1 MKILVTGATG
11 HFGKAAIEFLL
22 KKGVPATSIA
32 ALVRDEAKAT
42 TLKTQ
47 GIELRKG
54 DYDDYTSLVK
64 AFTGVDKLLLV
75 SSSDIDNRRVQ
86 QTNAVKAATEAGVK
100 HILYTSF
107 VRIDESD
114 ASPIAFVAQTHILT
128 ENLIHESG
136 IPYTILRNN
145 LYMDFVPVFIGE
157 KVLETGVYWPA
168 GNTPGAYA
176 LREEMAEAAANVLTG
191 SGHENKTYNISN
203 TSAWTF
209 QQVADTI
216 SNASGKTISYISPSQ
231 EEYKDVLTKAG
242 VPGHFISMFA
252 GFAEAIRLG
261 EFDSADDTDL
271 EKLLGRKPTSLESY
285 LSSFY
290 SKK

>member
-1 MKILVTGATG
+1 M
-11 HFGKAAIEFLL
+11 
-22 KKGVPATSIA
+22 
-32 ALVRDEAKAT
+32 RDEAKAEN
-42 TLKTQ
+42 LKTL

-54 DYDDYTSLVK
+54 DYVDYASLVK

-75 SSSDIDNRRVQ
+75 SSNDIENRRVQ
-86 QTNAVKAATEAGVK
+86 QANAVKAATEAGVK

-107 VRIDESD
+107 VRTDESD
-114 ASPIAFVAQTHILT
+114 ASPIAFVAQSHIHT
-128 ENLIHESG
+128 EKLIHESG
-136 IPYTILRNN
+136 IPYTIFLNN

-157 KVLETGVYWPA
+157 KVLESGVYWPA
-168 GNTPGAYA
+168 GNIPGAYA
-176 LREEMAEAAANVLTG
+176 LREEMAEAVANVLTG
-191 SGHENKTYNISN
+191 SGYENKTYNISN

-216 SNASGKTISYISPSQ
+216 SKASGKTIGYISPSQ
-231 EEYKDVLTKAG
+231 EEYKTVLTQAG
-242 VPGHFISMFA
+242 VPAHLIAMFA

-261 EFDSADDTDL
+261 EFDSAAGTDL

-285 LSSFY
+285 LNSVY